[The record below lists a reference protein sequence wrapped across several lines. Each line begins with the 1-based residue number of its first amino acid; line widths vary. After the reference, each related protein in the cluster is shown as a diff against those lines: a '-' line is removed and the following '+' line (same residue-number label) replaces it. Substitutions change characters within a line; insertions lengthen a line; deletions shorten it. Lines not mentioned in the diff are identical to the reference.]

1 MEAGDGKLA
10 FSLIRKENSDMKKL
24 LVGWVVG
31 ASLAAPFAALAADVT
46 LIKSDTD
53 KEKIDGKEVS
63 MFSYWKDGVH
73 WSNGKVPSPENDYF
87 VTDGSYSLYAE
98 NSESA
103 GATNV
108 FKGNSLTFG
117 IPGQTK
123 DDTKVVPKF
132 IVWGPGGSDWKRNFR
147 AVRVDKMTA
156 YGIDFYCQNTG
167 FGKFCGD
174 LTLLNG
180 LEQNERFLFSGYGH
194 NADGQVRG
202 WVVDGTIHGT
212 AKERIF
218 FRNRA
223 NLKSYPNARAP
234 FYLTGDFSDFKGIFA
249 VYGTNAFVALNGPK
263 VCVAHGKYKN
273 DAFCMHTEAAVSI
286 YPDCVQNTNFAI
298 RIWSKDVGKRNIYIE
313 TDDESGDFDLWLP
326 IESGDASQSTTFRTR
341 AKTPKTITLRNFL
354 KNFKGTIV
362 IESGTVVFTD
372 DVTLPTDSLR
382 VLVKGSGRIASTR
395 ATGFDG
401 LSLTFEGGGGY
412 YMPTTTVP
420 YDGTTST
427 PVDMTTGYPADFWK
441 NVGKPLDFKLS
452 QALAY
457 PLNDTQTVALAR
469 LPKGV
474 VTAADFTDSTAKSL
488 YDLPHTWFA
497 VESGAEYDTL
507 KLVVKPMITRTG
519 GDVYRPLDSATTYS
533 RATEKWTD
541 VPVWSD
547 GLAAHPGADYIHAK
561 QGDDVEIWSYYT
573 SHDATEHF
581 VGDSLYLSTIFM
593 MKSREVVFPPTTF
606 DLKEPFRPIG
616 GSPMMQ
622 TFSGGPYTVVQDSI
636 LTKATLDKG
645 KMYCFTVNADLIGAE
660 SCTWTL
666 RSDTNLLSECY
677 LNGDNSGYLGKFYL
691 RCNRPND
698 NPTNALVIA
707 FADKNSLGGPR
718 SGGITWNAQDLAGA
732 SLLRPLKSMTYDT
745 KNRGF
750 ALNGTGGGFDV
761 PEGVDFTMATR
772 LQPNG
777 DGSDGLKTLFKE
789 GPGNFS
795 MTVNSVFG
803 SYGTNWLDR
812 VNNLIVVH
820 GGTIQARAKTGF
832 EKHRIE
838 FANGTGF
845 RVDPAATGD
854 VATYGVYKPHAV
866 ETLGA
871 GDRIVVKPAT
881 VPEGDDVFTFGA
893 TVVTLAADHADIT
906 ALFKAAHV
914 SGFRGTVVRDAET
927 LKSENLVRYV
937 ANWERTGAVLILR

>member
-24 LVGWVVG
+24 LVGWAVG

-53 KEKIDGKEVS
+53 KEKIDGKDVS
-63 MFSYWKDGVH
+63 MFSYWKDGTH
-73 WSNGKVPSPENDYF
+73 WSDGKVPSPENDYF
-87 VTDGSYSLYAE
+87 VTNGSHQLYVDNSSSL
-98 NSESA
+98 
-103 GATNV
+103 GTTNV
-108 FKGNSLTFG
+108 FKGHSLTFG
-117 IPGQTK
+117 VSGDKTVAPRFVMWGNGGK
-123 DDTKVVPKF
+123 DWRKD
-132 IVWGPGGSDWKRNFR
+132 FR
-147 AVRVDKMTA
+147 CARVDKMTA
-156 YGIDFYCQNTG
+156 YGINFVCQNTG
-167 FGKFCGD
+167 WSKFCGD
-174 LTLLNG
+174 LTLLDGKDKND
-180 LEQNERFLFSGYGH
+180 RFTFSGSGH
-194 NADGQVRG
+194 NGDGQQRG
-202 WVVDGTIHGT
+202 WVVDGVFHGT
-212 AKERIF
+212 ATERLF
-218 FRNRA
+218 FRMTGNT
-223 NLKSYPNARAP
+223 KTYPNAGAP
-234 FYLTGDFSDFKGIFA
+234 FNLVGDFSDFKGLL
-249 VYGTNAFVALNGPK
+249 VTYGTNTFVALNGPK
-263 VCVAHGKYKN
+263 VCVAHSKYKQ
-273 DAFCMHTEAAVSI
+273 DAFCIYREAAVSV
-286 YPDCVQNTNFAI
+286 YPDCVQSTNFAI
-298 RIWSKDVGKRNIYIE
+298 RIWSKNAGERNIYIE
-313 TDDESGDFDLWLP
+313 TDDESGDFDLLLP
-326 IESGDASQSTTFRTR
+326 MEGSDASMSATFRTK

-372 DVTLPTDSLR
+372 DVTLPTASLR

-401 LSLTFEGGGGY
+401 LSITFEGGGGY
-412 YMPTTTVP
+412 YMPPITVP

-427 PVDMTTGYPADFWK
+427 PADLTTGYPADFWE
-441 NVGKPLDFKLS
+441 NVGKPLDFRLS
-452 QALAY
+452 QAVAY

-469 LPKGV
+469 LPKDV
-474 VTAADFTDSTAKSL
+474 VTAADFTNSTAKSF
-488 YDLPHTWFA
+488 YDLPHTWFT

-547 GLAAHPGADYIHAK
+547 GLAAHPGADYIHTK
-561 QGDDVEIWSYYT
+561 QDSGVEIWSWYT
-573 SHDATEHF
+573 SHDATERF
-581 VGDSLYLSTIFM
+581 VGDSLYLTTVFM

-606 DLKEPFRPIG
+606 DDAEPFRPVG
-616 GSPMMQ
+616 GAPRMQ
-622 TFSGGPYTVVQDSI
+622 TFSGGPYTFLRDSV
-636 LTKATLDKG
+636 LTKATLDQG
-645 KMYCFTVNADLIGAE
+645 KMYCFTVNADVIGAE
-660 SCTWTL
+660 SCGWTL
-666 RSDTNLLSECY
+666 RADTNLLSECY
-677 LNGDNSGYLGKFYL
+677 LNGDNSGFLGKFYL
-691 RCNRPND
+691 RCNKPND
-698 NPTNALVIA
+698 NPTNALVVA

-718 SGGITWNAQDLAGA
+718 SGGITWNAQDLSGT

-761 PEGVDFTMATR
+761 PEGVDFTLATR
-772 LQPNG
+772 LQPNNG
-777 DGSDGLKTLFKE
+777 RSSGRQALYKE

-803 SYGTNWLDR
+803 DYGTNWLDR
-812 VNNLIVVH
+812 INNEIVVH

-914 SGFRGTVVRDAET
+914 SGFHGKVVRDAET

-937 ANWERTGAVLILR
+937 ANWERSGAVLILR